1 MKKGV
6 KILIILLFLIII
18 GLVSY
23 IVVDKLVLSKDNDD
37 SKEKSSSSSEVKE
50 NERENKNV
58 GDIILAEIN
67 KKEFLAANGIKEES
81 VDFINYC
88 IVETKENPIY
98 IVSVSYQAEGE
109 AGHGNIFQAVYK
121 DGKVIFDKIEDH
133 KYLSDV
139 IAYDSN
145 KEILKLEAT
154 YHDGTRRN
162 YYKLSNG
169 KFEGIDLAVADE
181 SKEYD
186 FKELKA
192 TKLETTKK
200 KNNGESKTSITESEA
215 LEIAKK
221 VYGEAY
227 SALNGD
233 EYDKIFVYG
242 QYEEADPNDRSYKVN
257 TELLKKYFTENAIKK
272 IYSCDWYKEVNGQ
285 YYIVGYQFVDWVPGI
300 FGATDQKMRTLKIV
314 SYTDSKISATGQI
327 TNEDGYEGDI
337 DSEPLKIEFV
347 KVGDSWL
354 IDNFE

>member
-154 YHDGTRRN
+154 YHDRTRRN

-181 SKEYD
+181 SKAYD

-192 TKLETTKK
+192 TNIETTKK
-200 KNNGESKTSITESEA
+200 KTDTETAKDDYSKYFGRWEDGFGDVQIKNVGNGYITFTYNIIRLGGLDDATVPFSNGKGTFYYRYYSDSNYNNVQE
-215 LEIAKK
+215 
-221 VYGEAY
+221 
-227 SALNGD
+227 ND
-233 EYDKIFVYG
+233 EYHYKKGTIELKDNTVIITIDDVEHEELNKNIELDKSDIMNGAPYITG
-242 QYEEADPNDRSYKVN
+242 H
-257 TELLKKYFTENAIKK
+257 TFTEKAN
-272 IYSCDWYKEVNGQ
+272 
-285 YYIVGYQFVDWVPGI
+285 
-300 FGATDQKMRTLKIV
+300 
-314 SYTDSKISATGQI
+314 
-327 TNEDGYEGDI
+327 
-337 DSEPLKIEFV
+337 
-347 KVGDSWL
+347 
-354 IDNFE
+354 

>member
-23 IVVDKLVLSKDNDD
+23 IVVDKLVLSKDKDE

-50 NERENKNV
+50 NENV

-67 KKEFLAANGIKEES
+67 KKEFLPKNGIDEDDVNIFE
-81 VDFINYC
+81 YC
-88 IVETKENPIY
+88 VVETKKNPIY
-98 IVSVSYQAEGE
+98 LVIVGYQAEGE
-109 AGHGNIFQAVYK
+109 ASNGNIFQAVYK
-121 DGKVIFDKIEDH
+121 DGKVIFDKIEEH

-154 YHDGTRRN
+154 YHDRTRRN

-169 KFEGIDLAVADE
+169 KFEGIDLAVADG

-200 KNNGESKTSITESEA
+200 KNNGESKTSMTESEA

-233 EYDKIFVYG
+233 DYNKIFVYG

-327 TNEDGYEGDI
+327 TEEDGYEGDV
-337 DSEPLKIEFV
+337 DREPLKIEFV